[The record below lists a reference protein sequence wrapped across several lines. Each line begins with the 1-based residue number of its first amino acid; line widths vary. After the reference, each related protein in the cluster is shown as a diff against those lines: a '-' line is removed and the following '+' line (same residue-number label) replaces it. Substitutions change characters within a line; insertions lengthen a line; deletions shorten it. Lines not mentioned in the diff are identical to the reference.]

1 MFDKFLKKPK
11 KHKIDSRLELLYT
24 DKHGVKYFKF
34 RDPRQLPGARLR
46 AAELAAVEAE
56 LCLTSQEGSRLL
68 EMQMEYMNKG
78 DFVKASSI
86 TVELYNRFKSLA
98 EEETLL
104 KLASVYVLLEGE
116 PPDEYMQSWFNKKIE
131 LWNDDQ
137 EAKGFFLGMAIKLT
151 EIYGDTS
158 PETILQYLKEHRE
171 ELEKSKRYIAR
182 LLSKNTSPA
191 STG

>member
-1 MFDKFLKKPK
+1 MFEKLLKKPK
-11 KHKIDSRLELLYT
+11 SPKIDPRLELLHT

-34 RDPRQLPGARLR
+34 KDPRQLPGPRLR